1 MCVSARAR
9 QEIDH
14 PVSSKN
20 RYVAFAF
27 ARGDV
32 LLEIDRGGA
41 IAFATGTVRGFFGI
55 DADAL
60 IGKSLSQIVAP
71 ESAPALDTI
80 LTAAKTGRRSAA
92 EIVLQVGNRKVG
104 GNLAGCPLPDATGY
118 YLSFSAQFGAAGRP
132 PVEPARDAA
141 TGLLSRDAL
150 SAQAEKLLSA
160 APAGGPPPKLTLVDV
175 SGANSV
181 IDKLPPEKRQAVE
194 RALGDTLKKYSTAG
208 DSAAALG
215 DNKFGLVHDA
225 TVDPAQIQKGVADVL
240 KKAVPAA
247 DNIAIALSS
256 LELEKSGMSQNDT
269 AKALVYAVN
278 RFVDSSP
285 GEFTLASLK
294 DVLGKELDT
303 AMTKMADFR
312 RFIEQDGF
320 RLFYQPIVSL
330 KNLMP
335 HHQEALTRLPDGSSP
350 FSTVTFAEEIG
361 LISDLDYSVTQRVLN
376 MLEQQPNALDVA
388 INISGRSLD
397 NPAFVSMLM
406 ELLGRHPNVR
416 HRMLIEV
423 TESSR
428 IKNLERVGKVIQAI
442 RNGGHRVCIDDFG
455 AGSAALQYLRHLNVD
470 VIKIDGMYVREIAKN
485 ANDRTLV
492 KAIQFLCNEMK
503 CESVAEMIEG
513 EAEGT
518 ILRELGVVMGQGY
531 HYGKPADQVLSNDRS
546 RLGQRPGAAAPS
558 RQRA

>member
-1 MCVSARAR
+1 VSTLSSA
-9 QEIDH
+9 
-14 PVSSKN
+14 SKN

-55 DADAL
+55 DAEAL
-60 IGKSLSQIVAP
+60 IGKNLGQIVAP
-71 ESAPALDTI
+71 ESARALDII
-80 LTAAKTGRRSAA
+80 LAAAKTGRRATVD
-92 EIVLQVGNRKVG
+92 IVLQIGARKVG
-104 GNLAGCPLPDATGY
+104 GNIAGCPLPEGPGY
-118 YLSFSAQFGAAGRP
+118 YLSFSAQLAASTAAGGTTRVPHEP
-132 PVEPARDAA
+132 PRDAA

-150 SAQAEKLLSA
+150 SVQAEKLLSS
-160 APAGGPPPKLTLVDV
+160 APAGGAPPKLTLVDV
-175 SGANSV
+175 SSASTA
-181 IDKLPPEKRQAVE
+181 IDKLPPDKRKAVQRE
-194 RALGDTLKKYSTAG
+194 LGDTLKKYSVAQ

-225 TVDPAQIQKGVADVL
+225 TVDPAQIQRGVADVI
-240 KKAVPAA
+240 KRAVPAA

-256 LELEKSGMSQNDT
+256 LELDKSGLSQNDT

-312 RFIEQDGF
+312 RLIEEDGF
-320 RLFYQPIVSL
+320 RLFFQPIVALS
-330 KNLMP
+330 NLSP

-350 FSTVTFAEEIG
+350 FGTVTFAEEIG
-361 LISDLDYSVTQRVLN
+361 LISDLDYSVTQRVLA
-376 MLEQQPNALDVA
+376 LLDQQPNALDVA

-397 NPAFVSMLM
+397 NPAFVSVML
-406 ELLGRHPNVR
+406 ELLGRYPALR
-416 HRMLIEV
+416 HRLMIEV

-428 IKNLERVGKVIQAI
+428 IKNLEKVGKVIQSFRTA
-442 RNGGHRVCIDDFG
+442 GHRVCIDDFG
-455 AGSAALQYLRHLNVD
+455 AGAAALQYLRYLNVD
-470 VIKIDGMYVREIAKN
+470 VIKIDGLYVREIAKN

-492 KAIQFLCNEMK
+492 KTIQFLCTEMK

-513 EAEGT
+513 EAEST
-518 ILRELGVVMGQGY
+518 ILRELGVDMGQGY
-531 HYGKPADQVLSNDRS
+531 LYGKPTDQVYSHNRA
-546 RLGQRPGAAAPS
+546 RLAEKPRAGAPLPS

>member
-1 MCVSARAR
+1 VSSSSA
-9 QEIDH
+9 
-14 PVSSKN
+14 SKN

-41 IAFATGTVRGFFGI
+41 IAFATGTLRGFFGV

-60 IGKSLSQIVAP
+60 LGKNVSQIVAP
-71 ESAPALDTI
+71 ESAQALEII
-80 LTAAKTGRRSAA
+80 LTAAKSGRRATVDL
-92 EIVLQVGNRKVG
+92 VLQIGGRKVG

-118 YLSFSAQFGAAGRP
+118 YLSFSAQLAAGAGGNV
-132 PVEPARDAA
+132 PVEPPRDAA

-150 SAQAEKLLSA
+150 GAQAEKLINA
-160 APAGGPPPKLTLVDV
+160 APAGAPPPKLTLVDV

-181 IDKLPPEKRQAVE
+181 MSKLPPDKRQAVE
-194 RALGDTLKKYSTAG
+194 RALGDTLKRYSTLG

-225 TVDPAQIQKGVADVL
+225 TVDPAQIQKGVSDLL

-256 LELEKSGMSQNDT
+256 LELDKAGMSQNDT

-320 RLFYQPIVSL
+320 RLFFQPIVAL
-330 KNLMP
+330 KDLAP

-397 NPAFVSMLM
+397 NAAFVSMLM

-428 IKNLERVGKVIQAI
+428 IKNLEKVGKVIQAI
-442 RNGGHRVCIDDFG
+442 RGGGHRVCIDDFG
-455 AGSAALQYLRHLNVD
+455 AGSAALQYLRYLNVD
-470 VIKIDGMYVREIAKN
+470 VIKIDGMYVKECDKN
-485 ANDRTLV
+485 ANDRTLI
-492 KAIQFLCNEMK
+492 KAIQFLCNQMK

-513 EAEGT
+513 EAQSN

-546 RLGQRPGAAAPS
+546 RLAQRPS

>member
-1 MCVSARAR
+1 MTTVTSA
-9 QEIDH
+9 
-14 PVSSKN
+14 SKN
-20 RYVAFAF
+20 RYVAYAF
-27 ARGDV
+27 ARGAV
-32 LLEIDRGGA
+32 LLELDSGGG
-41 IAFATGTVRGFFGI
+41 IAFATGTVRGFFGV

-71 ESAPALDTI
+71 ESARALEII
-80 LTAAKTGRRSAA
+80 LSATKTGRRATVDV
-92 EIVLQVGNRKVG
+92 VLQVGGRKVN
-104 GNLAGCPLPDATGY
+104 GNIAGCPLPEGTGY
-118 YLSFSAQFGAAGRP
+118 YLSFSAQLGAARVP
-132 PVEPARDAA
+132 IEQPRDAA

-150 SAQAEKLLSA
+150 QVQAEKLLSA
-160 APAGGPPPKLTLVDV
+160 APAGAPPPKLTLVDV
-175 SGANSV
+175 SGANSA
-181 IDKLPPEKRQAVE
+181 IDKLPPDKRKAVQRE
-194 RALGDTLKKYSTAG
+194 LGDTLKKYSAAG

-225 TVDPAQIQKGVADVL
+225 GVDPAQIQKGVADVL

-256 LELEKSGMSQNDT
+256 LELDKAGMSQNDT

-320 RLFYQPIVSL
+320 RLFFQPIVAL
-330 KNLMP
+330 NNLVP

-376 MLEQQPNALDVA
+376 LLDQQPNALDVA

-428 IKNLERVGKVIQAI
+428 IKNLEKVGKVIQAI
-442 RNGGHRVCIDDFG
+442 RQAGHRVCIDDFG

-470 VIKIDGMYVREIAKN
+470 VIKIDGMYVRECAKN
-485 ANDRTLV
+485 ANDRTLI
-492 KAIQFLCNEMK
+492 KAIQYLCDEMK
-503 CESVAEMIEG
+503 CESVAEMIES
-513 EAEGT
+513 EAESK
-518 ILRELGVVMGQGY
+518 ILRELGVDMGQGY

-546 RLGQRPGAAAPS
+546 RLGQKPQAAAPS